1 MVTHTRWCVSVKQH
15 TSCWLQLPVPLCLR
29 HAAVHTSSSRRE
41 AARPSLTHITT
52 SAKCPQP
59 LEKNHF
65 FPKLTLRDICTPNL
79 CGSRART
86 RLLMSSSPLVSKPRW
101 RTCSEHTCSYL
112 FHTLKTKIRNCFSA
126 LFAVRV
132 CMLEASATFRTSG
145 M

>member
-1 MVTHTRWCVSVKQH
+1 MVTHTHVGVSLSNNTSAVSCSCQFRCVYVM
-15 TSCWLQLPVPLCLR
+15 QLYTRAVPDEKLL
-29 HAAVHTSSSRRE
+29 V
-41 AARPSLTHITT
+41 PHITT